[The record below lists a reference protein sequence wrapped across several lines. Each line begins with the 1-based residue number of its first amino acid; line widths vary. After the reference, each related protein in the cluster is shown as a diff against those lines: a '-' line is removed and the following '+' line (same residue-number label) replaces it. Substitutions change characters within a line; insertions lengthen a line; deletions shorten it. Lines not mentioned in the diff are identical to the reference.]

1 MPALRADLA
10 AHEASGDVEL
20 ARICRTLL
28 RQAGAPTRRGRG
40 DALVPPAL
48 RALGITSREVDVL
61 DLVVQ
66 GLTNA
71 QIAERLVL
79 SPRTV
84 ETHVAHLLAKTG
96 AANRAELRGRFARL
110 ST

>member
-1 MPALRADLA
+1 M
-10 AHEASGDVEL
+10 
-20 ARICRTLL
+20 
-28 RQAGAPTRRGRG
+28 
-40 DALVPPAL
+40 
-48 RALGITSREVDVL
+48 L

-96 AANRAELRGRFARL
+96 AANRAELRGRFARQ